1 MKSTFEENEDGCSSS
16 NSDVNTRSESSLSHK
31 NALLKDIEGEGDNPY
46 PMRYISEHDKLDVFQ
61 LQNMLHGL
69 GVLIPNYEIV
79 SLFHQLNKQYKT
91 DQNNDGSC
99 FSIAELRRYVK
110 ESVGDGKQLTFRLLK
125 VMVKDANLW
134 IKSLFIIAGLLLMID
149 ACGGENIPSNVRR
162 NFHIAVSTCYYINSG
177 KYVFFYFIHEWKEK
191 TNSAES
197 IFRFKQA
204 LRKKAAM
211 RNRQSVVEHRNNISR
226 DCEDWEELLAYIVKE
241 IYSQIPSKVLTRRDV
256 DLLLLRELGQSY
268 KPRVLDD
275 IMSVIDKRKA
285 GVLTSTEFHH
295 FLASKNPRT
304 SKQKHLFRRICSVV
318 WDTIVDPDWINT
330 LYFLLGSILAFT
342 NNVAITFGEDL
353 YFFLGSVE
361 PDLIVNLFFVV
372 GCNGFI
378 RSQYEISKNE
388 FHTEERA
395 KDILI
400 SHFRYSCY
408 YEHDSVMMGEKNSQ
422 KSKIINKMIFVRM
435 LEECNI
441 NLPDAKLDELFH
453 NINIEGNGTIS
464 KDETESFLKRD
475 ERNMELTILY
485 KFSKS
490 FNFWGNWTWLL
501 GSYAFI
507 LAVYPTNQT
516 SGRVGY
522 LIGSLGFL
530 IGGICLCGIIVEK
543 MVVSL
548 NYRVKLNNALQ
559 DIIGVD
565 HNKLQTSPTD
575 HVARLYIK

>member
-1 MKSTFEENEDGCSSS
+1 MKSTFEENEADCNSS
-16 NSDVNTRSESSLSHK
+16 NSDVHTRSESSLSHK
-31 NALLKDIEGEGDNPY
+31 NALLKDIEGEGNNPY
-46 PMRYISEHDKLDVFQ
+46 PMRYIYEHDKLDVFQ

-69 GVLIPNYEIV
+69 GVLIPTYEIV
-79 SLFHQLNKQYKT
+79 SLYHQLNKHYKT
-91 DQNNDGSC
+91 GQNNDGSC
-99 FSIAELRRYVK
+99 FSFTELSRYVK

-134 IKSLFIIAGLLLMID
+134 IKSLFIIAGLLLMIN
-149 ACGGENIPSNVRR
+149 ACGGENIPPNVRR
-162 NFHIAVSTCYYINSG
+162 NFHMAVSTCYYINSG
-177 KYVFFYFIHEWKEK
+177 KYVFLYFIHEWIAQ
-191 TNSAES
+191 TNSSKS

-204 LRKKAAM
+204 LQKKAAL
-211 RNRQSVVEHRNNISR
+211 RNRQCVVEQRYNFSR
-226 DCEDWEELLAYIVKE
+226 GCEDWEKLLAHIVNE
-241 IYSQIPSKVLTRRDV
+241 IYSQIPSKVLAKRDV

-285 GVLTSTEFHH
+285 GVLTVTEFHH

-318 WDTIVDPDWINT
+318 WVTMVDPDWINT
-330 LYFLLGSILAFT
+330 LYFFLGSILAFT
-342 NNVAITFGEDL
+342 NNVAITFGKEL
-353 YFFLGSVE
+353 SFFLGSVE
-361 PDLIVNLFFVV
+361 PGLIVNLLFII

-388 FHTEERA
+388 FHTKERA

-408 YEHDSVMMGEKNSQ
+408 YEHKSVVMGEKNSET
-422 KSKIINKMIFVRM
+422 SKVINKMIFVRL
-435 LEECNI
+435 LEECNV
-441 NLPDAKLDELFH
+441 NLPDAQLDELFH
-453 NINIEGNGTIS
+453 DINIEGNGMLS
-464 KDETESFLKRD
+464 KDETESYQKRD
-475 ERNMELTILY
+475 ERNKELTILY

-507 LAVYPTNQT
+507 LSTYPTNQT
-516 SGRVGY
+516 AGRVGY
-522 LIGSLGFL
+522 LIGSIGYLV
-530 IGGICLCGIIVEK
+530 GGICLCGIIVEK

-548 NYRVKLNNALQ
+548 KYRVKLNNALQ

-565 HNKLQTSPTD
+565 HNKLQTSPSDLAT
-575 HVARLYIK
+575 